1 MIRLPY
7 VVCFLS
13 LLAFACSGKQQST
26 PLAHVS
32 LIKADTAQVE
42 VDFHK
47 DVQPIL
53 EAHCT
58 PCHFP
63 SGKMYVKMPF
73 DKPQTI
79 RDHTEGIFKR
89 IKDPAEVMKLKAF
102 LGQKPG

>member
-1 MIRLPY
+1 MI
-7 VVCFLS
+7 
-13 LLAFACSGKQQST
+13 FACSRKEKSA
-26 PLAHVS
+26 PKPEAS
-32 LIKADTAQVE
+32 LIKADTFHVE

-63 SGKMYVKMPF
+63 GGKMYVKMPF